1 MSYRKQLHSNLFRV
15 HSLLLTITSLIPI
28 IFFIDTNFYI
38 FLVSEDHL
46 VEYLTA
52 LFLLISFVVISSR
65 IYQSWK
71 NTSVKQ
77 KIGLACMG
85 AAMFVGFGEEISWG
99 QRIFEL
105 HTPEFFKA
113 YNLQNETNIHNLKIK
128 GVKLN
133 KWVFTYGAMLVFLIY
148 FSSPFLVNRN
158 RRFKKYVVMYGI
170 LIPNSRTSVLFL
182 IATVILHSYSV
193 PKISELWEFAFA
205 STLATVCLTQG
216 NNKSQS

>member
-1 MSYRKQLHSNLFRV
+1 MSYRERLHSNLFRV
-15 HSLLLTITSLIPI
+15 HTLLLVITSLIPI

-52 LFLLISFVVISSR
+52 LFLLISFVVISR
-65 IYQSWK
+65 RMYQSWK

-158 RRFKKYVVMYGI
+158 RRFKKYVDMYGI

-182 IATVILHSYSV
+182 IATVILHSYTV

-205 STLATVCLTQG
+205 STLATVCLTQR
-216 NNKSQS
+216 NNKS